1 MPKVNSPAVG
11 ERANPFSTNDVGS
24 GQRCEK
30 SLRAHEI
37 RRSEAG
43 RADLDGTR
51 AGQSLWRREFLEP
64 GRGALLTDD
73 KSTHAI
79 FLSRADCGSVA
90 DRDFLAGQC
99 TLRTGLGSLARFAF
113 EAGGHPFRSERND

>member
-37 RRSEAG
+37 RRPEAA
-43 RADLDGTR
+43 RADLDGTPP
-51 AGQSLWRREFLEP
+51 GQSLGLREFLEP

-79 FLSRADCGSVA
+79 FLARA
-90 DRDFLAGQC
+90 DRDSVAGRDFLDGQC
-99 TLRTGLGSLARFAF
+99 TFRPGLG
-113 EAGGHPFRSERND
+113 